1 MASVGI
7 LGEILSKNCI
17 KRDEGAS
24 YMLNFKVFSFS
35 LILALAAVVSPR
47 ASARDDIADIDDLE
61 SRIDDLMQDYDGDN
75 IPGAAVAIYSDEHI
89 LFQKN
94 YGLRNLESREL
105 VTSDT
110 NFRTASLTKAFTA
123 TAILQLVEAEK
134 VQLQA
139 SLTEIFK
146 DFPTYGKGITL
157 HHLLSHTSGLLD
169 YENLLPSDSS
179 KQVTDRDVLEIMKRQ
194 RSTYFSPGTRFRY
207 SNTGYAILAE
217 IVSAVS
223 GKKFH
228 QYLVEHIFEPLGMDA
243 TLAYVQGENSISNR
257 AYGYSM
263 LTSGY
268 KRSDQSQTSAVLGD
282 GGIYSSTMD
291 LRNWHVM
298 WTGGSSVLTSESS
311 IIMTTPKKLNN
322 GSDTQYGYGW
332 FVDMFDGNRRIS
344 HTGSTVGQKHSIAI
358 FPEKKLGIVI
368 LTNRQNSAPW
378 LITDKLAHLLLK

>member
-1 MASVGI
+1 
-7 LGEILSKNCI
+7 
-17 KRDEGAS
+17 
-24 YMLNFKVFSFS
+24 MLNFKVFSFS
-35 LILALAAVVSPR
+35 LAITVAAAVSPR
-47 ASARDDIADIDDLE
+47 ASALDGEIQISDIE
-61 SRIDDLMQDYDGDN
+61 SRIDELMQDYDGDN
-75 IPGAAVAIYSDEHI
+75 IPGAAVAIYSDEHVLI
-89 LFQKN
+89 QKN
-94 YGLRNLESREL
+94 YGLRNLEAREL
-105 VTSDT
+105 VTTDT

-134 VQLQA
+134 VSLQT
-139 SLTEIFK
+139 SLPEIFK
-146 DFPTYGKGITL
+146 DFPAYGKGITL

-217 IVSAVS
+217 IVSTVS
-223 GKKFH
+223 GKRFH
-228 QYLVEHIFEPLGMDA
+228 QYLIEHIFKPLSMD
-243 TLAYVQGENSISNR
+243 TSLAYVPGENSISNR

-268 KRSDQSQTSAVLGD
+268 KRSDQSRTSTVLGD

-298 WTGGSSVLTSESS
+298 WSGGSSVLTPESS

-332 FVDMFDGNRRIS
+332 FVDLFDGNRRIS

-358 FPEKKLGIVI
+358 FPDKKLGIVI

>member
-1 MASVGI
+1 
-7 LGEILSKNCI
+7 
-17 KRDEGAS
+17 
-24 YMLNFKVFSFS
+24 MLNFKAFSFS
-35 LILALAAVVSPR
+35 LVLAVATAVSLK
-47 ASARDDIADIDDLE
+47 AWALEDIANIDGLE
-61 SRIDDLMQDYDGDN
+61 SRIDELMQDYDGDN
-75 IPGAAVAIYSDEHI
+75 IPGAAVAIYSDEHVLI
-89 LFQKN
+89 QKN
-94 YGLRNLESREL
+94 YGLRNLEAREL

-123 TAILQLVEAEK
+123 TAILQLVEEEK
-134 VQLQA
+134 VSLQT

-146 DFPTYGKGITL
+146 DFPAYGKGITL

-223 GKKFH
+223 GERFH
-228 QYLVEHIFEPLGMDA
+228 QYLIEHIFKPLGMDA

-257 AYGYSM
+257 AYGYSL

-298 WTGGSSVLTSESS
+298 WTRGSSVLTPKSAAM
-311 IIMTTPKKLNN
+311 MTTPKKLNN
-322 GSDTQYGYGW
+322 GSATQYGYGW
-332 FVDMFDGNRRIS
+332 FVDIFDGNRRIS

-358 FPEKKLGIVI
+358 FPDKKLGIVI

-378 LITDKLAHLLLK
+378 LISDKIASLILR

>member
-1 MASVGI
+1 
-7 LGEILSKNCI
+7 
-17 KRDEGAS
+17 
-24 YMLNFKVFSFS
+24 MLNFKVFLYP
-35 LILALAAVVSPR
+35 LILAVAAVVTPK
-47 ASARDDIADIDDLE
+47 ASALDGVLNVGDLE
-61 SRIDDLMQDYDGDN
+61 SRIDELMQDYDGDN
-75 IPGAAVAIYSDEHI
+75 IPGAAVAIYSDEHVLI
-89 LFQKN
+89 QKN
-94 YGLRNLESREL
+94 YGLRNLEAREL

-134 VQLQA
+134 VSLQTN
-139 SLTEIFK
+139 LTEIFK
-146 DFPTYGKGITL
+146 DFPAYGKRITL

-223 GKKFH
+223 GKRFH
-228 QYLVEHIFEPLGMDA
+228 QYLIEHIFRPLGMD
-243 TLAYVQGENSISNR
+243 TSLPYVPGENSISNR

-263 LTSGY
+263 LTNGY

-298 WTGGSSVLTSESS
+298 WSGGSSLLTPESS

-378 LITDKLAHLLLK
+378 LIQDKIAHHILSTWSAGHKNTNP

>member
-17 KRDEGAS
+17 KRDEEAH
-24 YMLNFKVFSFS
+24 YMLNFKVFSIS
-35 LILALAAVVSPR
+35 LAITVAAAVSPK
-47 ASARDDIADIDDLE
+47 ASALDGVVHVGDLE
-61 SRIDDLMQDYDGDN
+61 SRIDELMQDYDGDN
-75 IPGAAVAIYSDEHI
+75 IPGAAVAIYSDEHALI
-89 LFQKN
+89 QKN
-94 YGLRNLESREL
+94 YGLRNLEAGEL
-105 VTSDT
+105 VTYDT

-123 TAILQLVEAEK
+123 TAILQLVEAEGIS
-134 VQLQA
+134 LQTN
-139 SLTEIFK
+139 LTQIFR
-146 DFPTYGKGITL
+146 DFPAYGKGITL

-223 GKKFH
+223 GKRFH
-228 QYLVEHIFEPLGMDA
+228 QYLIEHIFKPLSMY
-243 TLAYVQGENSISNR
+243 TSLAYVPGENSISNR

-291 LRNWHVM
+291 LRNWFMM
-298 WTGGSSVLTSESS
+298 WTGGSSVLTPESS
-311 IIMTTPKKLNN
+311 LIMTTPKKLNN